1 MDDMQG
7 KMESLKRV
15 IERLSKFRDDGFSQ
29 RMVEIL
35 QAELARCGAA
45 DPQSSAS
52 EVPEPSEQVA

>member
-1 MDDMQG
+1 MDDVQG

-45 DPQSSAS
+45 DPQPPAREVS
-52 EVPEPSEQVA
+52 EAHEQVA